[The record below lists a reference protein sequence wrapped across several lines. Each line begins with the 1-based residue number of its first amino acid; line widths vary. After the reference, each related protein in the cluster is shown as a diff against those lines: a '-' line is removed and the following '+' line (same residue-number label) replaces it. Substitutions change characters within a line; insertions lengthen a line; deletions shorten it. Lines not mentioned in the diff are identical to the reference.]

1 MIKKT
6 SELVLVEVGANAHF
20 ECLVDA
26 NPVNEQVI
34 TWKRRKNDSESSVPS
49 SSSSSSSYDKS
60 DDSEESSSSS
70 VFNRMRTDV
79 EVFNSEENGASP
91 SSFGGVPLKG
101 TLMVL
106 NASLADSGTS
116 FDCLADNGV
125 GKRSK
130 ATMTLLV
137 LRKFICCFLLLSHSF
152 AMVLSYA
159 NGLLAATWSLLS
171 LSHVFTVQSFV
182 RGNLLFGCCLAAAVA
197 KFASAMAADFVGQF
211 VTLCCLLNWCPCCIF
226 FFSFDE
232 TLSSFSTKQHCIE
245 L

>member
-49 SSSSSSSYDKS
+49 SSSSSSSSYDKS
-60 DDSEESSSSS
+60 DDSEESSSSSS

-79 EVFNSEENGASP
+79 EVFNQGEENGGVF
-91 SSFGGVPLKG
+91 SSNFGGGVPLKG
-101 TLMVL
+101 TLVVL

-137 LRKFICCFLLLSHSF
+137 LRKFLFALAFFCF
-152 AMVLSYA
+152 
-159 NGLLAATWSLLS
+159 
-171 LSHVFTVQSFV
+171 VQSFAIV
-182 RGNLLFGCCLAAAVA
+182 LFHMQMVDCWQQHLVLAVLVARFHRSKFCPREYVVWLL
-197 KFASAMAADFVGQF
+197 
-211 VTLCCLLNWCPCCIF
+211 LLPSLHLHWRQQILLD
-226 FFSFDE
+226 S
-232 TLSSFSTKQHCIE
+232 L
-245 L
+245 

>member
-1 MIKKT
+1 
-6 SELVLVEVGANAHF
+6 
-20 ECLVDA
+20 
-26 NPVNEQVI
+26 
-34 TWKRRKNDSESSVPS
+34 
-49 SSSSSSSYDKS
+49 
-60 DDSEESSSSS
+60 
-70 VFNRMRTDV
+70 MRTDV

-152 AMVLSYA
+152 AMALSYA
-159 NGLLAATWSLLS
+159 NGGLLAAALGPCCPCRTFSPFKVLS
-171 LSHVFTVQSFV
+171 E
-182 RGNLLFGCCLAAAVA
+182 GICCLAAVW
-197 KFASAMAADFVGQF
+197 
-211 VTLCCLLNWCPCCIF
+211 LLLLPSLHLQWQQILLD
-226 FFSFDE
+226 S
-232 TLSSFSTKQHCIE
+232 L
-245 L
+245 

>member
-79 EVFNSEENGASP
+79 EVFNSEENGGVSP
-91 SSFGGVPLKG
+91 SNFGGGVPLKG

-137 LRKFICCFLLLSHSF
+137 LRKFALALSF
-152 AMVLSYA
+152 A
-159 NGLLAATWSLLS
+159 
-171 LSHVFTVQSFV
+171 
-182 RGNLLFGCCLAAAVA
+182 LFIHL
-197 KFASAMAADFVGQF
+197 
-211 VTLCCLLNWCPCCIF
+211 P
-226 FFSFDE
+226 
-232 TLSSFSTKQHCIE
+232 
-245 L
+245 